1 MIEMSKTREE
11 FQLVLN
17 FVQFFNLKL
26 FFFNS
31 WKIQV
36 SKNLGGGGL
45 QPLSPPDFYGP
56 DNTYCLHRGQISSYW
71 IAGRPVTT
79 ATSSVLSGSIAK
91 KMYFIICK
99 NHANLYTLAI
109 CPTIMFTI
117 ASTNLLTMI
126 TEGTAKLHFMNS
138 ACVVIILLNTDLHRS
153 AFSTYS
159 SKKLVFRFCVF
170 YLFVYII

>member
-1 MIEMSKTREE
+1 MIEMSKTCEE

-17 FVQFFNLKL
+17 FVLFFNLKL

-36 SKNLGGGGL
+36 SKNLGGGGCS
-45 QPLSPPDFYGP
+45 PSAPPDFYGP
-56 DNTYCLHRGQISSYW
+56 DNTYCLHRGQISS
-71 IAGRPVTT
+71 GRPVTT
-79 ATSSVLSGSIAK
+79 ATRSVLSGSIAK

-138 ACVVIILLNTDLHRS
+138 VCVVIILLNTDLHRS